1 MSRIT
6 WLVMLLGTCFS
17 SLLAEVPYNWGKEEL
32 LARRLV
38 LRTQAM
44 NQTTDS
50 SDLNMGSKVPGQ
62 KSIGKAVVFS
72 AVLPGSGQFYA
83 KSYVKAAVFLAIEVT
98 AWAVYF
104 SNTKKGDK
112 RDSEFK
118 QFAGENWS
126 EYRYWSYVN
135 WVGLNNEIY
144 SELVVPENYVETV
157 TAPNGGVWH
166 LINET
171 YFNANK
177 DEILSNL
184 REIEQ
189 NEFSHRLPKTT
200 TQQYYEM
207 IGKYPGQFGN
217 SWSDASFDRTYSGPD
232 NITTKNNFYMETR
245 DQANRFYDY
254 AQYGLMAVLI
264 NHVVSAVDAGF
275 TTRNY
280 NRRLVKM
287 EMSYKN
293 LRYKTEYVNMFGVNL
308 SW

>member
-6 WLVMLLGTCFS
+6 CLWMILGICFS

-32 LARRLV
+32 LARRLE

-44 NQTTDS
+44 NQSFDS
-50 SDLNMGSKVPGQ
+50 TGSLTESKVPGQ
-62 KSIGKAVVFS
+62 KSVGKAVVFS
-72 AVLPGSGQFYA
+72 AVLPGSGQYYA

-104 SNTKKGDK
+104 SNTKKGDT

-135 WVGLNNEIY
+135 WVATNN
-144 SELVVPENYVETV
+144 PEYENLDLFPYVEED
-157 TAPNGGVWH
+157 APNGGKWY
-166 LINET
+166 LIPPDFYNS
-171 YFNANK
+171 NR
-177 DEILSNL
+177 DEILNTL
-184 REIEQ
+184 REVEG
-189 NEFSHRLPKTT
+189 NEFSHRLPATT

-217 SWSDASFDRTYSGPD
+217 AWSDASYDRRYSGPD

-264 NHVVSAVDAGF
+264 NHVVSAIDAGF

-280 NRRLVKM
+280 NRKLVKM

-293 LRYKTEYVNMFGVNL
+293 LRYKREYVNMFGVNL

>member
-1 MSRIT
+1 MNRFI
-6 WLVMLLGTCFS
+6 WLGIVLGVCS
-17 SLLAEVPYNWGKEEL
+17 PSLRAEVPFNWGKEEL
-32 LARRLV
+32 LARRLE

-44 NQTTDS
+44 NQTSDS
-50 SDLNMGSKVPGQ
+50 AGTLMETTVPNQ
-62 KSIGKAVVFS
+62 KSVGKAVVFS
-72 AVLPGSGQFYA
+72 AVVPGSGQFYA

-98 AWAVYF
+98 AWAVHI

-135 WVGLNNEIY
+135 WVGSQNDIY
-144 SELVVPENYVETV
+144 SGLVVPEDHWDVQQ
-157 TAPNGGVWH
+157 APNGGTWY
-166 LINET
+166 LIDEQ
-171 YFNANK
+171 YFNANR
-177 DEILSNL
+177 DEIISNL

-189 NEFSHRLPKTT
+189 DGFSHRLPATR

-217 SWSDASFDRTYSGPD
+217 AWNDASFDRRYSGPD
-232 NITTKNNFYMETR
+232 NITAKNNFYMETR

-264 NHVVSAVDAGF
+264 NHVVSSIDAGF

-280 NRRLVKM
+280 NRRQVKM
-287 EMSYKN
+287 EMSYQN
-293 LRYKTEYVNMFGVNL
+293 LRYKGEYLNMFGVNL